1 MAEETVATTEPEAP
15 VVQLSLNE
23 IAGAVKVIDI
33 CSERGAFKGPELAE
47 VGALR
52 GQLANFLQAN
62 TPQQPPEGEAP
73 VAPVAPAAS

>member
-1 MAEETVATTEPEAP
+1 MAEETVATTEEAP
-15 VVQLSLNE
+15 QAPVQLSLNE

-52 GQLANFLQAN
+52 GQLASFLQAN

-73 VAPVAPAAS
+73 VAPAAP

>member
-1 MAEETVATTEPEAP
+1 MAEETVATTKTPETP
-15 VVQLSLNE
+15 PVQLSLNE

-73 VAPVAPAAS
+73 VAPAAP